1 VFQLLNAVPHAGTAL
16 GAAVLTRIACSIPLD
31 VPGRHIGHLAVPFSD
46 DAHAYGV
53 IPVPIAVLGGGDG
66 PTVLLTAGVHGDE
79 YEGQIVLR
87 RLLRTLDPA
96 RLAGRLIVL
105 PALNLPAVRAAR
117 RTSPVDGANMNRAF
131 PGDPDGGPTAQIA
144 HYVEAVL
151 LPRCQAALD
160 LHSGGTAS
168 EYLPCSYVYA
178 GGAMAAAKMA
188 MADAF
193 AAPIAIVVGAT
204 AETRSLSAA
213 CERQGVKMIAT
224 ELAGGGFVS
233 HAALALADAGTRAVL
248 RHLGV
253 LPADPEDATRRT
265 RRLQVPDRSHFLVCP
280 ANGLFEPLVT
290 LGDNVDLGTAAG
302 WVHDVDDP
310 AVAPV
315 PVNFASAGTVV
326 ARRLPALARRGDY
339 LFTTAVAFED
349 R

>member
-1 VFQLLNAVPHAGTAL
+1 M
-16 GAAVLTRIACSIPLD
+16 TRIACSIPLD
-31 VPGRHIGHLAVPFSD
+31 APGRRVGQLAVPFSD

-66 PTVLLTAGVHGDE
+66 PTVLLAAGVHGDE

-131 PGDPDGGPTAQIA
+131 PGDPDGGPTAQLA

-168 EYLPCSYVYA
+168 EYLPCAYVYA
-178 GGAMAAAKMA
+178 GGPMAAAKAA
-188 MADAF
+188 MSDAF
-193 AAPIAIVVGAT
+193 AAPISIVVGAT

-213 CERQGVKMIAT
+213 CERQRVPMIAT
-224 ELAGGGFVS
+224 ELGGGGFVS
-233 HAALALADAGTRAVL
+233 RAALAVADAGTRAVL
-248 RHLGV
+248 RHLGL
-253 LPADPEDATRRT
+253 LPREPEDAGRRT
-265 RRLQVPDRSHFLVCP
+265 RCVQVPDSSHFLMCP
-280 ANGLFEPLVT
+280 AAGLFEPLVA
-290 LGDNVDLGTAAG
+290 LGETVEIGTPAG

-310 AVAPV
+310 AVPPIA
-315 PVNFASAGTVV
+315 VNFTTAGMIV

-339 LFTTAVAFED
+339 LFTTAVPLETQ
-349 R
+349 